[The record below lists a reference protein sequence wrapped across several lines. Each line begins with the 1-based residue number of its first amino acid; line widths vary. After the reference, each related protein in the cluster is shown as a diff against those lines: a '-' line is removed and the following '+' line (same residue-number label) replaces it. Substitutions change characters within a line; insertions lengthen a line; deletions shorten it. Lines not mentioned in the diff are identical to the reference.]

1 MKDIKVFKGSI
12 TEGKDPVV
20 TCNGELLESSTTLG
34 WGYKGECSIRHAWV
48 ILGKAIGFENL
59 QGSVVIDYRDEV
71 IANLLEDKNWIIA
84 EDEVLHWLSEHG
96 YRDYLEGA
104 VKQTKELKDQAKYLL
119 NKIEEQNIVKAT
131 CKELGI
137 TQKELAEKLE
147 VSPAYVSDWAK
158 GNITKMTELA
168 LKLLIENKELKQKLY
183 VFKEA
188 YKIASEL

>member
-34 WGYKGECSIRHAWV
+34 WGYKGEGSRRLAWI

-147 VSPAYVSDWAK
+147 VSPASVSDWAK
-158 GNITKMTELA
+158 GNIPKMTELA